1 MATTISAPQ
10 RAGQATAARPERLPS
25 RAPAPRSRPPLRV
38 VRQAP
43 RRTRIGLIG
52 AIGTLAV
59 FGVLF
64 ALVVFQ
70 TMMVQN
76 QARLDRL
83 DAQIRD
89 EQARYQQHRLQVA
102 QLEAPLHI
110 VDVATQRL
118 GMVTP
123 PGTGYLTPSAAD
135 AAAANAAAPDT
146 SAPSERPADSGSDWA
161 TVKPHLGASG

>member
-1 MATTISAPQ
+1 MATTIRAPQ
-10 RAGQATAARPERLPS
+10 RTAHATAPQRVPK
-25 RAPAPRSRPPLRV
+25 PAPRPTREPLRV
-38 VRQAP
+38 VRPAP

-64 ALVVFQ
+64 GLVVFQ

-89 EQARYQQHRLQVA
+89 EQARYQQQRLQVA
-102 QLEAPLHI
+102 QLEAPSHI
-110 VDVATQRL
+110 VEVATQRL

-123 PGTGYLTPSAAD
+123 PGTSYLTPSAAD
-135 AAAANAAAPDT
+135 AADANANASVANA
-146 SAPSERPADSGSDWA
+146 SAERPADTGDDWA

>member
-1 MATTISAPQ
+1 MATTIRAPQ
-10 RAGQATAARPERLPS
+10 RTAHATAPQRVPK
-25 RAPAPRSRPPLRV
+25 PAPRPTREPLRV
-38 VRQAP
+38 VRPAP

-64 ALVVFQ
+64 GLVVFQ

-89 EQARYQQHRLQVA
+89 EQARYQQQRLQVA
-102 QLEAPLHI
+102 QLEAPSHI
-110 VDVATQRL
+110 VEVATQRL

-123 PGTGYLTPSAAD
+123 PGTSYLTPSAAD
-135 AAAANAAAPDT
+135 AADANANASVGNA
-146 SAPSERPADSGSDWA
+146 SAERPADTGDDWA